1 MTAGRSD
8 VLKLLS
14 FNIQAG
20 TTTAKYRQYVTRS
33 WRQVLPNNQRVA
45 NLDAISDLVAE
56 FDIVGLQ
63 EVDCGS
69 LRSGFVNQAKYL
81 ATHAGFPWWTHQ
93 PNRKI
98 GVIAHAGNGVLS
110 RPTPE
115 RVDEHRLPGAIPGRG
130 ALIVKYG
137 RDDQSL
143 WVVVLHLALGR
154 RARFQQLR
162 YVAHLVAGRPNVVVM
177 GDLNTS
183 PDSHE
188 IEEFCMRSGLVL
200 PPDRPRTFPSW
211 QPQRAIDH
219 VLLSPE
225 LEIVEHRV
233 LSSQLSDHRP
243 LATTIRLPEGLLLE
257 GHARGH
263 QDQQH
268 AEQPRKAG

>member
-1 MTAGRSD
+1 MSSSPER

-45 NLDAISDLVAE
+45 NLDSISDLVADY
-56 FDIVGLQ
+56 DIVGLQ

-69 LRSGFVNQAKYL
+69 LRSGFVNQAKYM
-81 ATHAGFPWWTHQ
+81 ATHAGFPWWAHQ

-98 GVIAHAGNGVLS
+98 GVIAHAGNGLLS
-110 RPTPE
+110 HYDPD

-130 ALIVKYG
+130 ALVVKFG
-137 RDDQSL
+137 QGKHAL

-162 YVAHLVAGRPNVVVM
+162 YVAHLVSAHPYVVVM
-177 GDLNTS
+177 GDLNTG
-183 PDSHE
+183 PESHE
-188 IEEFCMRSGLVL
+188 VEEFRIRSGLVL
-200 PPDRPRTFPSW
+200 PEVRPNTFPSW
-211 QPQRAIDH
+211 RPQRAIDH
-219 VLLSPE
+219 ILVSPALEVLAYNA
-225 LEIVEHRV
+225 LE
-233 LSSQLSDHRP
+233 SQLSDHLP
-243 LATTIRLPEGLLLE
+243 LAISVRLPDGVSMPSHSQRN
-257 GHARGH
+257 G
-263 QDQQH
+263 QQKN

>member
-1 MTAGRSD
+1 M
-8 VLKLLS
+8 LKLLS

-45 NLDAISDLVAE
+45 NLDTISELVA
-56 FDIVGLQ
+56 DYHIVGLQ

-93 PNRKI
+93 PNRKMGI
-98 GVIAHAGNGVLS
+98 IAHAGNGMLGQYN
-110 RPTPE
+110 PA

-130 ALIVKYG
+130 ALVAKFG
-137 RDDQSL
+137 EGPSAL

-162 YVAHLVAGRPNVVVM
+162 YVAHLVSAHPYVVVM
-177 GDLNTS
+177 GDLNS
-183 PDSHE
+183 GPQSHE
-188 IEEFCMRSGLVL
+188 IKEFCTRSELML
-200 PPDRPRTFPSW
+200 PPDPPLTFPSW

-219 VLLSPE
+219 ILVSPGLEVLEYRALQTT
-225 LEIVEHRV
+225 V
-233 LSSQLSDHRP
+233 SDHLP
-243 LATTIRLPEGLLLE
+243 LAVSIRLPEEIEPGLD
-257 GHARGH
+257 G
-263 QDQQH
+263 
-268 AEQPRKAG
+268 RKAGSGTDSSDSYY